1 MTTNHVTRPFNGN
14 ALFVQFRDKGW
25 WAVRHTESRYI
36 TFTPPARFPNAHRVN
51 IMVPVTEP
59 MSFEL
64 DPSRPFYGTITGT
77 GDYKNLGVDFFV
89 KADWNNPQKWTSFAL
104 WVADL
109 VNNPAKFYDE
119 AQ

>member
-1 MTTNHVTRPFNGN
+1 MTDHVKARPFSGN

-36 TFTPPARFPNAHRVN
+36 TFTPPAKFPNAHRVK

-59 MSFEL
+59 MSFQL
-64 DPSRPFYGTITGT
+64 DTSRPFYGTITGN
-77 GDYKNLGVDFFV
+77 GQQNNLGVDFFV
-89 KADWNNPQKWTSFAL
+89 KANWNNPEKWTAFAL

-109 VNNPAKFYDE
+109 INDPAKFYNEKD
-119 AQ
+119 